1 MRTSLT
7 VTTLEDRTTPVLIKA
22 KFTITVNTP
31 PQDPMDN
38 PPPVQPTP
46 TPPPPAP
53 PKTTPIIG

>member
-22 KFTITVNTP
+22 KLTITVNTP

-46 TPPPPAP
+46 TPPLPAP
-53 PKTTPIIG
+53 PKTTPTPG